1 MKDSVILYKHAV
13 FKPKGIYMIRKITM
27 LLILLLLIMVPHSSF
42 ADDKNFGQHFTVSIL
57 MGAIGET
64 TIHNRENFNA
74 PMKVLAGT
82 VIGTVPGVI
91 KEIFDSTDSDNYF
104 SGEQVLYDAMGSAV
118 GSFIAYKFNSRTK
131 VNVSTSDGGGKI
143 SLLYS
148 Y

>member
-1 MKDSVILYKHAV
+1 MTRRIIL
-13 FKPKGIYMIRKITM
+13 
-27 LLILLLLIMVPHSSF
+27 LLILSLLILIPSSSF
-42 ADDKNFGQHFTVSIL
+42 ADDNFGQHFTISIL

-74 PMKVLAGT
+74 PMKILAGT

-131 VNVSTSDGGGKI
+131 VNVSTSDDGAKI
-143 SLLYS
+143 SFLYS